1 MKMSTRDSLICLFTG
16 LALCALP
23 ACGPTDP
30 SEENNKTS
38 NNGGVEQ
45 DMNGGGTDND
55 MNPGTGTDDMDGGS
69 DPDMKTGGAD
79 ADMGGGDTDMGE
91 PLGEC
96 AQRALYE
103 GQIGNTNPAGGGGGA
118 FALGDG
124 AYEADSGLGAV
135 LAAAQAAIDSG
146 ELKLDDESTA
156 DVREDEILL
165 EDGSELVVTG
175 AVITATAFERKDNNN
190 QFSYARSLYFQD
202 QQVAANIFLPA
213 ASEFISSLTA
223 DKDGNPIVLKVGDKI
238 NFKVK
243 MLKVYADAPQIG
255 AIIDVEKVGENVD
268 VGVDD
273 RSGMAITA
281 EDLHK
286 LVRVHGTIES
296 KDSDDCGGGKIC
308 YTLKHGDESHTFRI
322 GPQARGLPTVGDCIT
337 YVGPVNV
344 FMNAAQL
351 NAENFV
357 WYRGPFAE

>member
-1 MKMSTRDSLICLFTG
+1 MKMSTRDSLICLVTG

-23 ACGPTDP
+23 ACGPSDP
-30 SEENNKTS
+30 SQENNKTS
-38 NNGGVEQ
+38 DNKGLEQ
-45 DMNGGGTDND
+45 DMNGGGETD
-55 MNPGTGTDDMDGGS
+55 MGDGGGET
-69 DPDMKTGGAD
+69 DMGDGGGET
-79 ADMGGGDTDMGE
+79 DMGGGGETDMGGGGETDMGE
-91 PLGEC
+91 QLGEC

-103 GQIGNTNPAGGGGGA
+103 GQIGNTNPAGGGGGS

-135 LAAAQAAIDSG
+135 LAATQAAIDSG
-146 ELKLDDESTA
+146 QIKEDDKDTA
-156 DVREDEILL
+156 DVREDELVL
-165 EDGSELVVTG
+165 ADGEELVVTG
-175 AVITATAFERKDNNN
+175 AVITATAFESKDDNN
-190 QFSYARSLYFQD
+190 QFSYARSMYFQD
-202 QQVAANIFLPA
+202 QQAAANLFLPA
-213 ASEFISSLTA
+213 ASEYVAELTA

-243 MLKVYADAPQIG
+243 MLKVYGGAPQIG
-255 AIIDVEKVGENVD
+255 AMIDVEKVGENVD

-273 RSGMAITA
+273 RSGMEITPA
-281 EDLHK
+281 DLHK

-308 YTLKHGDESHTFRI
+308 YTMKHGDQAHTFRI
-322 GPQARGLPTVGDCIT
+322 GPQARGLPMVGDCIT

-351 NAENFV
+351 NAENFT